1 MSWITLSQVE
11 RVEQKDPPEVT
22 SYVVTLRVV
31 ICGGIEPEIF
41 VMETSTNDFQHVAL
55 VADMLSWPP
64 SRETAVAAY
73 KPYYRVS
80 EFTRAFTLK
89 GKAIAFAADVRRRV
103 EILNT
108 AWSAD
113 SDEAFG
119 GESVV
124 TYEAN
129 P

>member
-22 SYVVTLRVV
+22 SYEVTLRVV

-41 VMETSTNDFQHVAL
+41 VIETSTNDFQHVAL
-55 VADMLSWPP
+55 VADMLSWPT
-64 SRETAVAAY
+64 SREAAVAAY
-73 KPYYRVS
+73 KPYYRAS
-80 EFTRAFTLK
+80 EFSLAFTLK
-89 GKAIAFAADVRRRV
+89 GKALAFEADIRRRV

-113 SDEAFG
+113 SDAAFG
-119 GESVV
+119 GEQVV
-124 TYEAN
+124 TYEAG